1 MELNLV
7 TLQLTLP
14 AEALAKLAQLLGSA
28 LRFEAALRALVCNR
42 DDRECTG
49 CPQHG
54 NCPFVLLCGR
64 MLSSDPELVRLYQR
78 PGVPFILGPLLQAK
92 SGQLELGL
100 VLLGPAIHHVAL
112 FVQAIEQSLDAT
124 GQCRVAVCD
133 YQKLQHILP
142 DLSSGSLSDIPILS
156 AAAML
161 DLATPRFAS
170 CQQIQVT
177 ITSPLRMIHQGR
189 EQNRFDPG
197 LFIKAVLRRISSLT
211 AYYGSSTDPDQFRM
225 YAQLATRFR
234 LLSQSV
240 QQQGRRGVSG
250 RFVLEGPCNELGPL
264 LSLGGLLHLGKG
276 AAYGN
281 GAFTV
286 SPAP

>member
-1 MELNLV
+1 MDLNLV

-14 AEALAKLAQLLGSA
+14 AEALAKLTQLLGSA

-49 CPQHG
+49 CPQNG
-54 NCPFVLLCGR
+54 SCPFVLLCGR

-78 PGVPFILGPLLQAK
+78 PGAPFILGPLQQTE
-92 SGQLELGL
+92 SGQLELSL
-100 VLLGPAIHHVAL
+100 VVLGPAIHHVAL

-124 GQCRVAVCD
+124 GVCQVAVCD
-133 YQKLQHILP
+133 YQNQQCTLT
-142 DLSSGSLSDIPILS
+142 DLSSGGLADMPVLS
-156 AAAML
+156 AATLL

-177 ITSPLRMIHQGR
+177 ITSPLRMLHQGR
-189 EQNRFDPG
+189 ELNRFEPG
-197 LFIKAVLRRISSLT
+197 LFVKAVLRRISSLA
-211 AYYGSSTDPDQFRM
+211 AYYGKSADPDLFRR
-225 YAQLATRFR
+225 YAQSAERFR

-264 LSLGGLLHLGKG
+264 LSLGGLLHIGKG

-286 SPAP
+286 SPMP